1 MAAVPSG
8 PVNKNSPSNAGE
20 SGLIPGWGTKIP
32 HALGQLSRQ
41 VTTKEPVY
49 CNTQDQRS
57 CGIKILHATTKT
69 QCSQVYK

>member
-32 HALGQLSRQ
+32 HALGQLSRR

-57 CGIKILHATTKT
+57 CVPQLRLNAAKYINK
-69 QCSQVYK
+69 YF

>member
-32 HALGQLSRQ
+32 HALGQLSLNT
-41 VTTKEPVY
+41 VTKEPVSH
-49 CNTQDQRS
+49 D
-57 CGIKILHATTKT
+57 
-69 QCSQVYK
+69 